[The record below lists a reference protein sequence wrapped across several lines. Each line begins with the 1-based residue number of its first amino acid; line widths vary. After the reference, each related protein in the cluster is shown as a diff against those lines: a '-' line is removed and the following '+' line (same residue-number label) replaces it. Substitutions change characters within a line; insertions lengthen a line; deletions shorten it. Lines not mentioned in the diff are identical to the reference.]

1 LFDVTGN
8 PARADD
14 TIQEQVRAAVGAIDG
29 ALRGIVSFLTPLKP
43 TLRNELIQLLGEH
56 VERARMAKESLE
68 RLLADLERQNEK

>member
-1 LFDVTGN
+1 M
-8 PARADD
+8 RADD
-14 TIQEQVRAAVGAIDG
+14 TIQEQVRAAVEAIDG

-68 RLLADLERQNEK
+68 RLLADLERQNEE